1 MGVYINNKV
10 IVKKQEEEQL
20 KAENADLLFKQAMNE
35 MEIEG
40 IKGENADL
48 IFRVAL
54 LEMGGL
60 NV

>member
-10 IVKKQEEEQL
+10 IITKQEEEQL
-20 KAENADLLFKQAMNE
+20 KTENAELLFKQAMNE
-35 MEIEG
+35 MEIES

-48 IFRVAL
+48 IFRVAM

>member
-10 IVKKQEEEQL
+10 IVKKQEEELL

-48 IFRVAL
+48 IFRVAM